1 MGFGQGLSG
10 LNAASQQLDVI
21 GNNIANS
28 GTVGFKSATATFA
41 DVYATSSK
49 AGLGVQLTGVN
60 QRFTVGTVSSTGNEF
75 DMAIDGANGLF
86 RVVDTSGNVMYT
98 RNGQFLADKD
108 SYLVNA
114 QGYRLTG
121 FGVTGNDLAPIMVP
135 IGNIEPKATGSVTTR
150 ANLDANADL
159 VYTADVPETL
169 GRVVVT
175 APAAGTYY
183 YRDDGTTISW
193 YSDNAVPPTPMAT
206 PLGAGTYTTASGSF
220 TLDASSQPASMQALK
235 IASGTDQYEEAHIG
249 HPFSP
254 ADPQSYTH
262 SLPITA
268 YDSLGN
274 AHSVMQ
280 YFVKR
285 ATTPGGDSTWDV
297 YYTVDGSTDNIS
309 PASSQ
314 LTFDS
319 AGRLKTGD
327 TATLTITG
335 LGGTASPAA
344 DMNIAVSYAGST
356 QFGGDFSPSFTQ
368 DGYATG
374 EYAGMTIGTD
384 GAIVANY
391 TNGQTKAVGYVA
403 LANFNNLQGLQAAGG
418 NAWVE
423 TSASGQP
430 IVGRPGTNSLATIKG
445 QSVEESN
452 VDISQELVNMII
464 AQRTYQANAQ
474 SIKTQD
480 QVVQSLINMR

>member
-1 MGFGQGLSG
+1 
-10 LNAASQQLDVI
+10 
-21 GNNIANS
+21 
-28 GTVGFKSATATFA
+28 
-41 DVYATSSK
+41 
-49 AGLGVQLTGVN
+49 
-60 QRFTVGTVSSTGNEF
+60 
-75 DMAIDGANGLF
+75 LF
-86 RVVDTSGNVMYT
+86 RVNATTNAYEWVDSSGNTLASTDAGYPADGNYT
-98 RNGQFLADKD
+98 
-108 SYLVNA
+108 
-114 QGYRLTG
+114 
-121 FGVTGNDLAPIMVP
+121 
-135 IGNIEPKATGSVTTR
+135 TGS
-150 ANLDANADL
+150 ANDPVSLLSGA
-159 VYTADVPETL
+159 
-169 GRVVVT
+169 
-175 APAAGTYY
+175 
-183 YRDDGTTISW
+183 
-193 YSDNAVPPTPMAT
+193 PTPAT
-206 PLGAGTYTTASGSF
+206 FPLNGADDVAYAPSADIAF
-220 TLDASSQPASMQALK
+220 DPANPK
-235 IASGTDQYEEAHIG
+235 
-249 HPFSP
+249 
-254 ADPQSYTH
+254 SYAH
-262 SLPITA
+262 SLPITV

-280 YFVKR
+280 YFVKLP
-285 ATTPGGDSTWDV
+285 ATGSDSVWDV
-297 YYTVDGSTDNIS
+297 YYTVDGSKDNILANGSTVS

-319 AGRLKTGD
+319 AGRLKTGER
-327 TATLTITG
+327 ATLTITG

-344 DMNIAVSYAGST
+344 DLNITVSYADST